1 MTYQELAAATD
12 VFATTYD
19 GTYVDV
25 DKRFGNQCWDIAAL
39 FGQKVVGNQT
49 LPTGPNKNAIECY
62 TVFSDP
68 LPRFYTKHAIGT
80 ITPRKGDLII
90 WGINHIAIYLAPTAN
105 GFISLDQN
113 WPIGSRTQRTAHTW
127 NNVIGLL
134 RPIRYEVSMIND
146 LDNEYARWHQLGLL
160 IRGRTLTRDEFRA
173 SAVGRTWLQAIEI
186 LMDNPEAMIVQ
197 QWQNVGAVAVRDKW
211 DQQIY
216 QLQDQL
222 KQLQRTADELAQ
234 RPTKEA
240 FNALQ
245 EQVRQTTISVNRA
258 TEVVAP
264 PQKANAPALSKPST
278 LTKLLAFLGSKS

>member
-1 MTYQELAAATD
+1 
-12 VFATTYD
+12 
-19 GTYVDV
+19 
-25 DKRFGNQCWDIAAL
+25 
-39 FGQKVVGNQT
+39 
-49 LPTGPNKNAIECY
+49 
-62 TVFSDP
+62 
-68 LPRFYTKHAIGT
+68 
-80 ITPRKGDLII
+80 
-90 WGINHIAIYLAPTAN
+90 
-105 GFISLDQN
+105 
-113 WPIGSRTQRTAHTW
+113 
-127 NNVIGLL
+127 
-134 RPIRYEVSMIND
+134 MIND